1 MEIFMTKLWGIP
13 INFESGIQS
22 RSFHDDG
29 DTRIIVNGDLLN
41 IQDES
46 SLISLYKTMGPDF
59 ITRIDGSF
67 TMSVQDRKKLI
78 LIRDRCGTKPL
89 FYLKANNDIVF
100 SSDIKAIIKSP
111 YYSNRNVNLMSLNN
125 FLSYGYIPHP
135 ETMFEGI
142 RQVKPGH
149 MIIWENGN
157 LEEKPYWKFKYNPG
171 THIKTEKEYTE
182 TFLEILEGAV
192 SRCMDK
198 HPDAGAFLSGGLDT
212 SSVVAMMHKL
222 TEKPFKV
229 FTAGFHEKKYNE
241 IEDAKILS
249 DHLSLDHYTTL
260 IDFTDDFPDFLK
272 ELVRH
277 HDEPFADTSAIPS
290 YHVAKLAREHVGTVL
305 TGDFPDQL
313 IGGSGHQ
320 VMAMSKEQNDP
331 IYKRLLRN
339 KGLNSFVCA
348 LQMRAGST
356 SFLDKLKRALY
367 RETFSLEEQRVLLN
381 MPVPPQLKQCLYS
394 KDLLEINRRYDP
406 LNIAREIYKE
416 VPNESLLNKIL
427 YFDITSY
434 APDDL
439 KTKVDRMCSANGLNA
454 ISPFHD
460 LELIEF
466 IATIPVDMK
475 IRGSNRKYIMR
486 EALRPFLPEHT
497 LNKKK
502 QGFAMPMAEWMVLKM
517 SDFVQDLLFDAKT
530 LNRGYF
536 DKGFLKTMVTNY
548 LNHKTD
554 YATGSEATIISL
566 ITLELW
572 HRLFIDG

>member
-1 MEIFMTKLWGIP
+1 MLMTKPLGIP
-13 INFESGIQS
+13 INFESKIQS
-22 RSFHDDG
+22 RSFNADD

-41 IQDES
+41 IQDDA
-46 SLISLYKTMGPDF
+46 SLISLYKSMGPDF

-67 TMSVQDRKKLI
+67 TISIQDPKKLI

-89 FYLKANNDIVF
+89 FYLKSNNDIVF
-100 SSDIKAIIKSP
+100 SSDIKAIVNSP
-111 YYSNRNVNLMSLNN
+111 YYPNKRVNLISLNN

-149 MIIWENGN
+149 MLTWENGK
-157 LEEKPYWKFKYNPG
+157 LEEKPYWKFQYKP
-171 THIKTEKEYTE
+171 TDPIKTEKEYTE
-182 TFLEILEGAV
+182 AFLEIFEKAV
-192 SRCMDK
+192 SRCLSK

-222 TEKPFKV
+222 TGKPFKV

-249 DHLSLDHYTTL
+249 DHLNLDHYTTL
-260 IDFTDDFPDFLK
+260 IDFTNDFPDFLK
-272 ELVRH
+272 ELVHH

-290 YHVAKLAREHVGTVL
+290 YHVARLAREHVATVL

-320 VMAMSKEQNDP
+320 VMAMNKELNDP
-331 IYKRLLRN
+331 IYKKLLRN
-339 KGLNSFVCA
+339 RKLNSFIDS
-348 LQMRAGST
+348 LQLKAGST
-356 SFLDKLKRALY
+356 SLFDKMKRALY
-367 RETFSLEEQRVLLN
+367 RESFPLEEQRVLLN
-381 MPVPPQLKQCLYS
+381 MPVPSQLKHCLYS
-394 KDLLEINRRYDP
+394 KDLLDINRKYDP

-416 VPNESLLNKIL
+416 VPNEPLLNKIL
-427 YFDITSY
+427 YFDILSY

-466 IATIPVDMK
+466 IATIPVTMK

-486 EALRPFLPEHT
+486 EALRPFLPDHT